1 MTAGGDTYRVE
12 FAASARR
19 GITKTPEKAAAAA
32 IEFCFGAL
40 AINPHQV
47 GKPLTRDL
55 AGYHSARRGDYRV
68 VYRID
73 DLAHLYVVRIE
84 HRSDVYRPR

>member
-1 MTAGGDTYRVE
+1 M
-12 FAASARR
+12 
-19 GITKTPEKAAAAA
+19 PENAAAAA

-40 AINPHQV
+40 AANPRRV

-55 AGYHSARRGDYRV
+55 ADYHTARRGGYRV

-73 DLAHLYVVRIE
+73 EPAQLVYVVRIQ

>member
-1 MTAGGDTYRVE
+1 MTTNAYRVE

-19 GITKTPEKAAAAA
+19 GINRMPEKAAVAA

-40 AINPHQV
+40 ATNPRRV

-55 AGYHSARRGDYRV
+55 ASYHTARRGEYRV
-68 VYRID
+68 IYRID
-73 DLAHLYVVRIE
+73 EPARLLYVVRVQ
-84 HRSDVYRPR
+84 HRSDVYRSH